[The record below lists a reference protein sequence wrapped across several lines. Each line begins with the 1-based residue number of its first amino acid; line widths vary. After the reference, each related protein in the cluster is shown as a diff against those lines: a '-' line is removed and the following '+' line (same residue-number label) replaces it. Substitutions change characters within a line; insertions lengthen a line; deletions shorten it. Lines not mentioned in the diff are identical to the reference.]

1 MDFLDT
7 KCENLVSGLDKNR
20 RGGLSDRFVA
30 ALRASGDD
38 ALLAI
43 VDAHARKK
51 TSATQKAKSIIGDA
65 FATASASS
73 FSFSF

>member
-1 MDFLDT
+1 
-7 KCENLVSGLDKNR
+7 
-20 RGGLSDRFVA
+20 
-30 ALRASGDD
+30 
-38 ALLAI
+38 LLAI

-73 FSFSF
+73 FSFSFLPDVSHIRRDDDGDATRGGDRGGERKGERERGDG